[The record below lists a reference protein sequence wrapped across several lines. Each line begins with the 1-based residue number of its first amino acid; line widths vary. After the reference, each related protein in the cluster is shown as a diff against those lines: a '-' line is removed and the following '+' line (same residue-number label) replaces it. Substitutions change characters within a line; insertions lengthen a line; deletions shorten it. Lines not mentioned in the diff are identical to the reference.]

1 MALNLG
7 ELFGTIGLDS
17 SNFDK
22 GLAGAQK
29 NLKGFGI
36 AGAAIAASAA
46 VAIGT
51 ALGAGI
57 AANMDIE
64 GANKKLKAS
73 LGLSE
78 QQAGVAGKATGAL
91 YARNFG
97 ESMEEVRGGVS
108 AVMSSIKG
116 MKDASQADVEDM
128 TARMLTL
135 SSVMGV
141 DVSRAAQVAGQMI
154 TTGMAKDGT
163 QAADLLTKAM
173 QSVPENV
180 REDVMDAVDE
190 YGPFFQQIGISG
202 EKAMGLL
209 VQASEKGM
217 YGIDKTGDAL
227 KEFSVR
233 AANLGDKGAQD
244 ALKTLGMNGEKTAS
258 QISKGGDSA
267 SKAFQD
273 IVTGLIG
280 IKDPA
285 KQYEA
290 SVALLGAPLEDLSA
304 KDVPKF
310 LKSLSL
316 TETGLEGVAGS
327 SDQAMKDLSGSA
339 ASGFGSF
346 KRQAETA
353 LIDVVN
359 IGIMPAVT
367 DLANF
372 LANTAGPAISDFGGW
387 ITSDALPALQAFG
400 DWLVDNQETI
410 GQWAGVIG
418 AIMLPMFLRIVI
430 QAGLT
435 AVAHGVAF
443 ALMSANAIKH
453 VAIWVAQSYVM
464 VARFIWVAAQMAAMA
479 VKYVAQWVIMSV
491 GAAINGVKIAAVWV
505 AQVVA
510 SAAMA
515 IASMVVTAAKY
526 VAQWVIMSVGA
537 TVNAIKMAAAWTVG
551 VGIPAVAAG
560 ITMGIQAALV
570 VGAWLLMAAQSMAAA
585 VRMAA
590 AWFIALGPIGW
601 IIGAIIGLVALVI
614 LNWEKVSTFTS
625 EAWANITRFI
635 SEAWTNIVT
644 GVSNGINSVIAFFT
658 GLPGQI
664 LSALGNLGGLLL
676 GAGKQILDGFLN
688 GLTAGFEKVKNFVG
702 GIGSWIADHKGPK
715 RYDLGL
721 LVPAGGWIMDGLGT
735 GIENSMPALGSQLS
749 DVSWMIQNGIDPEL
763 QGGGQY
769 AFSSTPGS
777 AGPPNGPGGSGT
789 ALTLAP
795 NISGA
800 EDPEETWRVL
810 KSRANESLAAQ
821 GSDIRL

>member
-73 LGLSE
+73 LGLTE
-78 QQAGVAGKATGAL
+78 TQAGVAGKATGAL

-116 MKDASQADVEDM
+116 MKDASQSDVEDM

-180 REDVMDAVDE
+180 REDILDATDE
-190 YGPFFQQIGISG
+190 YGPFFANLGISG
-202 EKAMGLL
+202 EKAMGML
-209 VQASEKGM
+209 VKSSEQGM

-227 KEFSVR
+227 KEFGIRSTDMSK
-233 AANLGDKGAQD
+233 AS
-244 ALKTLGMNGEKTAS
+244 GEAYSAIGLS
-258 QISKGGDSA
+258 QKDMTNDLLAGGDTA
-267 SKAFQD
+267 GKAFQK
-273 IVTGLIG
+273 IIKGVQG

-285 KQYEA
+285 DQSA
-290 SVALLGAPLEDLSA
+290 AAIALFGTPLEDLS
-304 KDVPKF
+304 VTEIPKF
-310 LKSLSL
+310 LGTLSDAGG
-316 TETGLEGVAGS
+316 GLKDVAGA

-339 ASGFGSF
+339 GAGFASF

-359 IGIMPAVT
+359 IGIMPAVA
-367 DLANF
+367 DMASF

-400 DWLVDNQETI
+400 DWLVANQDTI
-410 GQWAGVIG
+410 GQWAGVV
-418 AIMLPMFLRIVI
+418 AAVMLPMFVRIIV
-430 QAGLT
+430 QAGIT
-435 AVAHGVAF
+435 AAAHGVAF
-443 ALMSANAIKH
+443 AIMSANAIKH

-464 VARFIWVAAQMAAMA
+464 VAKFIWVAAQMAAMA
-479 VKYVAQWVIMSV
+479 VKYVAQWVIMS
-491 GAAINGVKIAAVWV
+491 I
-505 AQVVA
+505 
-510 SAAMA
+510 
-515 IASMVVTAAKY
+515 
-526 VAQWVIMSVGA
+526 GA
-537 TVNAIKMAAAWTVG
+537 TVNAIKMAAAWVIGVTV
-551 VGIPAVAAG
+551 PAVAAG

-614 LNWEKVSTFTS
+614 LNWEKVSTFTAQ
-625 EAWANITRFI
+625 AWANITRFI

-644 GVSNGINSVIAFFT
+644 GVSNGINSVVAFFT

-664 LSALGNLGGLLL
+664 ISALGNLGGLLL
-676 GAGKQILDGFLN
+676 GAAGQIMSGFLN

-777 AGPPNGPGGSGT
+777 AGPPNGPGGAGSPAVVHVT
-789 ALTLAP
+789 VTEASNA
-795 NISGA
+795 
-800 EDPEETWRVL
+800 EETARIVE
-810 KSRANESLAAQ
+810 SRLNQKFADQ
-821 GSDIRL
+821 GVHLGG